1 MKRIKLTQNAYY
13 VGGEYRL
20 HTEGGDL
27 SKTVLNGYY
36 TASAVDEE
44 GNEYS
49 IYWSIANREAFD
61 AGDEDC
67 CNWEN
72 PEEVYSWEDK
82 KPINAEIIE

>member
-1 MKRIKLTQNAYY
+1 M
-13 VGGEYRL
+13 
-20 HTEGGDL
+20 
-27 SKTVLNGYY
+27 
-36 TASAVDEE
+36 DEE